1 MLYKTMVLGL
11 LEGRPAMHERLRQS
25 RTLLTTVNRLAGE
38 LRTSHEAWKARL
50 SQANLTTDPSQIS
63 SEAMELALKELVDS
77 LPSESPDDDPLT
89 LDAAM
94 AFITRPTPPA

>member
-1 MLYKTMVLGL
+1 MLYKTICLRL
-11 LEGRPAMHERLRQS
+11 LEERPAMHERLRLS
-25 RTLLTTVNRLAGE
+25 RTLLTTLNRLAGE

-50 SQANLTTDPSQIS
+50 SQANPTIEPSQIS
-63 SEAMELALKELVDS
+63 GEAMELALKELVDS

-94 AFITRPTPPA
+94 AFIQPTPPA